1 MNVEIIG
8 KKQIADAIRSRT
20 ASSEE
25 DAKKIIEL
33 TLESIR
39 DELGSGKKVHLG
51 NLATLSAN
59 GSASSEVHDDALI
72 EAIASRGSLDR
83 GKVKAAFQV
92 AMEHIR
98 ESLLTGAEVQL
109 PSFASIS
116 VSERK
121 AKIIRDPK
129 SGQKMIAPS
138 RKVLQFNADA
148 ALLSALQNQ
157 AVTFVP
163 SQDMQD
169 RLARMKTATILLVV
183 PDYDFFV
190 KTIEYHFNRAGWKVE
205 VAVSKDQSTE
215 KLASGAYLIIL
226 DAGMNG
232 AQDVAEH
239 VKCRIDTSLIPL
251 IMMYPKGTD
260 TKRPDKFRIC
270 GDEQV
275 IQPFEVKNLLT
286 LAETELARAS
296 EEEAIFRQEV
306 TFQLPTDDESIDR
319 ANEMAKKL
327 FEHSGLEDKDQVA
340 LCAAFREAL
349 GNAAQ
354 HGNKHRRDKPLE
366 VLYLLDNEKIT
377 IAVTDSGQGF
387 DHQKYLDQGK
397 QGNVLQA
404 ARESHKAGKLGGLG
418 IMLMLKCVD
427 KLEYNDK
434 GNVITLTKYLRSS
447 KDS

>member
-1 MNVEIIG
+1 MSVEIIG
-8 KKQIADAIRSRT
+8 KKQIAEAIQSRT
-20 ASSEE
+20 AFAEE
-25 DAKKIIEL
+25 DAKRIIEHTVEAIREML
-33 TLESIR
+33 T
-39 DELGSGKKVHLG
+39 SGNKVHLD
-51 NLATLSAN
+51 NFATLTAGDSSA
-59 GSASSEVHDDALI
+59 SEVHDEAIVASIARKSGLEQDKVSEAYQATI
-72 EAIASRGSLDR
+72 EA
-83 GKVKAAFQV
+83 
-92 AMEHIR
+92 IR
-98 ESLLTGAEVQL
+98 ESLLTGSEVIL
-109 PSFASIS
+109 PNLATIT
-116 VSERK
+116 VAERK

-138 RKVLQFNADA
+138 RKVLQFNAEADLIA
-148 ALLSALQNQ
+148 ALSHQ
-157 AVTFVP
+157 AISFIP

-205 VAVSKDQSTE
+205 VATSKDE
-215 KLASGAYLIIL
+215 ALAMMQSGAYLIIL
-226 DAGMNG
+226 DAGMGG
-232 AQDVAEH
+232 AQDVAEA
-239 VKCRIDTSLIPL
+239 VKCEVDTSLIPM
-251 IMMYPKGTD
+251 IMMYPKSTD
-260 TKRPDKFRIC
+260 TKRPKRFRIC

-306 TFQLPTDDESIDR
+306 TFQLPTEDESIDH
-319 ANEMAKKL
+319 ANEMAKRL
-327 FEHSGLEDKDQVA
+327 FERSGMVEKDQVA

-387 DHQKYLDQGK
+387 DHQRYLDQGK
-397 QGNVLQA
+397 QGNVLEA
-404 ARESHKAGKLGGLG
+404 ARQSHKAGKLGGLG

-434 GNVITLTKYLRSS
+434 GNVITLTKYITSAS
-447 KDS
+447 